1 MRTNYLSYLTGLALL
16 AGCPMYSQSI
26 SSGTVAGTVADPSGA
41 VIADAAVQLRNP
53 VTRYEQ
59 TLKTDSAGAF
69 RFNNIPQNSYRLT
82 AASPGFASAIQDVDV
97 QELAAYNREC
107 HAESGRGGHDGQCG
121 GFWRNDRER
130 TSAHQDVDKG
140 AAF

>member
-1 MRTNYLSYLTGLALL
+1 VRLNYFSYLIGLALL
-16 AGCPMYSQSI
+16 AGYPTYRQFI

-53 VTRYEQ
+53 VTGYEQ

-82 AASPGFASAIQDVDV
+82 ATAAGFASATQEVDVHGSLPITVNITLKVAAEVTQVDV
-97 QELAAYNREC
+97 QA
-107 HAESGRGGHDGQCG
+107 S
-121 GFWRNDRER
+121 
-130 TSAHQDVDKG
+130 
-140 AAF
+140 

>member
-1 MRTNYLSYLTGLALL
+1 
-16 AGCPMYSQSI
+16 MYSQSI

-53 VTRYEQ
+53 VTGYEQ

-97 QELAAYNREC
+97 DTLAAYNREC
-107 HAESGRGGHDGQCG
+107 HAESGRGGHDGRCA
-121 GFWRNDRER
+121 GFWSSDRESILQHTW
-130 TSAHQDVDKG
+130 TSK
-140 AAF
+140 AAS